1 MDYYESLRFLYSL
14 ADFERTGR
22 FADRKDVA
30 PMLLLLEELGNP
42 HLGRT
47 TVHIAGSKGKG
58 SVAAMVESILR
69 AAGLTTG
76 LTTSPH
82 LNKITERVQVDGQPV
97 SQDEF
102 AAAADT
108 VKTALEKT
116 QATLPPE
123 RQLVTFD
130 AITALAF
137 VVFRDRGVQ
146 AQVVEVGL
154 GGLLDS
160 TNVFETKDVSVI
172 TNIGLEHR
180 EILGDTVAEI
190 ARQKAGIIVAGS
202 PMVMAPQRESAADV
216 IREVAAEKGSE
227 LKEVALVCNL
237 RRDQFGSDSQ
247 AFRLR

>member
-30 PMLLLLEELGNP
+30 PMLALLTELSDP
-42 HLGRT
+42 HLGRV

-58 SVAAMVESILR
+58 SVAAMVESMLR
-69 AAGLTTG
+69 ASGVTTG

-82 LNKITERVQVDGQPV
+82 LHKITERVQIDGAPCRRRSSRQRQTR
-97 SQDEF
+97 SR
-102 AAAADT
+102 A
-108 VKTALEKT
+108 ALEKV
-116 QATLPPE
+116 QASLPPE

-160 TNVFETKDVSVI
+160 TNVFEKKDVRRDHQ
-172 TNIGLEHR
+172 HR
-180 EILGDTVAEI
+180 PG
-190 ARQKAGIIVAGS
+190 
-202 PMVMAPQRESAADV
+202 APRDP
-216 IREVAAEKGSE
+216 RRHGGRDRAAEGGHHRCGLPYGHGAS
-227 LKEVALVCNL
+227 A
-237 RRDQFGSDSQ
+237 
-247 AFRLR
+247 